1 MLKTD
6 STRQQAAWQVM
17 RWLTST
23 EPAAHYAAVTM
34 FLPPRRSVLETAAYS
49 QVLKDVPQFQT
60 FVDALNYT
68 FRPYHPDFPAH
79 YGRIR
84 GLMRCSPQGAD
95 RGEGRRGGGGARDQR
110 DAGAVQQEVRVGGRD
125 LLPALREDS
134 AGGRLKRRGTAC
146 DMLCPYSVNPG
157 RIEVEVAAWYAPSQ
171 RYAGARCVTAPLWPP
186 VLQGTGW
193 GIPGPRHPDRWPPR
207 CAGRR
212 ATSRGAAVRQEG
224 GARLAPNAARRGARN
239 PSSPTWTGQAARR
252 AAARGS
258 K

>member
-17 RWLTST
+17 RWLTSM

-84 GLMRCSPQGAD
+84 GLM
-95 RGEGRRGGGGARDQR
+95 
-110 DAGAVQQEVRVGGRD
+110 DAVHKEPIGVKDAVAE
-125 LLPALREDS
+125 
-134 AGGRLKRRGTAC
+134 
-146 DMLCPYSVNPG
+146 
-157 RIEVEVAAWYAPSQ
+157 
-171 RYAGARCVTAPLWPP
+171 
-186 VLQGTGW
+186 
-193 GIPGPRHPDRWPPR
+193 
-207 CAGRR
+207 
-212 ATSRGAAVRQEG
+212 
-224 GARLAPNAARRGARN
+224 AAREINVMLEQFGR
-239 PSSPTWTGQAARR
+239 
-252 AAARGS
+252 
-258 K
+258 KYE

>member
-84 GLMRCSPQGAD
+84 DLMSAVRKEPIGVKDAVA
-95 RGEGRRGGGGARDQR
+95 EAAREINVMLEQFR
-110 DAGAVQQEVRVGGRD
+110 KQEVRVGGRG
-125 LLPALREDS
+125 LQHMTCCAPTVLIR
-134 AGGRLKRRGTAC
+134 
-146 DMLCPYSVNPG
+146 G

-239 PSSPTWTGQAARR
+239 PSPPTWTGQAARR